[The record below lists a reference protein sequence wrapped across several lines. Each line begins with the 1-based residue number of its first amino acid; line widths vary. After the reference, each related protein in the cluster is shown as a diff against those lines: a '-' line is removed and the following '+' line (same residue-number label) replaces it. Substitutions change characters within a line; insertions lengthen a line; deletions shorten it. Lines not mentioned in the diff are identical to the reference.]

1 MARTA
6 GDAALDFEMKM
17 LLETKE
23 AEANA
28 ARLEKSLTGV
38 LNVFEGIGKA
48 ATRAMSMIA
57 MAVKAPADLDN
68 YLGSLNTKITTMN
81 GELFK
86 YRDIMIQMERK
97 QRKPGDLMFWFSPED
112 FQKVQMNFARGA
124 AEAEKYG
131 KEAGTYQEQFG
142 QGVGGLVKLIG
153 MQTETATQQVTS
165 FHRELGIT
173 YKEMGEFSKQLGAL
187 NKMSGLTADQN
198 QKLYRSITSIGRA
211 YGLSGDKA
219 KRFVLDS
226 TAVGAAISKIGLDAE
241 ETLRKMNS
249 VATGSE
255 KGLIQSLLLGF
266 KPGDP
271 ISQLQ
276 AFQDQAKM
284 ITQIA
289 ANAGEQFAPFLT
301 RQLGDALGMGD
312 FSVEEIQALAKGQS
326 IEKGDKTELVDV
338 VDVLKEILKTME
350 GAGFAGPDAASENP
364 YVTAGQT
371 LQQGITQ
378 FVGWSQQVFQPAF
391 EQLKNKLGEWL
402 PKMDQF
408 LNKISSF
415 FGGDVSL
422 GELGI
427 AAGALALAPM
437 LLKLVVRTVASFI
450 STKLVGSMVS
460 FLGGFSIG
468 TYIRNFQKE
477 IGVDK
482 LIYAI
487 MDVPVR
493 IIDGI
498 IGFITTLWDTQSI
511 TKAVKEMWERFDIKS
526 TFEQLVDGVGQLIG
540 AIFNGIKNLGK
551 NILALGKAAIFGKE
565 GDFTR
570 ALDDVFKRSF
580 IDPYVN
586 AYAPTKKELGGYVDA
601 GKALVASHSVPTPF
615 SEVPEKVA
623 NAFGGTTK
631 EMQGPFVPS
640 RGQPTD
646 HAMMMQAS
654 KIGEELGL
662 RRTDKVGST
671 HVPGSAHYE
680 GLAQDYSVQGLNEA
694 QIKAAV
700 AKFNATGMYYAKYE
714 TDKDGK
720 IRAKL
725 SEKDKNQWAPHIHL
739 QAAHHI
745 RQKLKPEIDALRAM
759 QGKSTGSEEETK
771 EVTDTTTHGLLS
783 KVVSVLEQVQTTL
796 TNNPTAPVQQTASLS
811 NTIQGGTGYEWTQ
824 MNNAALVASPAR

>member
-6 GDAALDFEMKM
+6 GDAALDFEMRM

-23 AEANA
+23 AEASA

-97 QRKPGDLMFWFSPED
+97 QRKPGDLMFGFSPED

-271 ISQLQ
+271 VSQLQ

-312 FSVEEIQALAKGQS
+312 FSVEEIQALAKGH
-326 IEKGDKTELVDV
+326 
-338 VDVLKEILKTME
+338 
-350 GAGFAGPDAASENP
+350 P
-364 YVTAGQT
+364 
-371 LQQGITQ
+371 
-378 FVGWSQQVFQPAF
+378 
-391 EQLKNKLGEWL
+391 
-402 PKMDQF
+402 
-408 LNKISSF
+408 
-415 FGGDVSL
+415 
-422 GELGI
+422 
-427 AAGALALAPM
+427 
-437 LLKLVVRTVASFI
+437 
-450 STKLVGSMVS
+450 
-460 FLGGFSIG
+460 
-468 TYIRNFQKE
+468 
-477 IGVDK
+477 
-482 LIYAI
+482 
-487 MDVPVR
+487 
-493 IIDGI
+493 
-498 IGFITTLWDTQSI
+498 
-511 TKAVKEMWERFDIKS
+511 
-526 TFEQLVDGVGQLIG
+526 
-540 AIFNGIKNLGK
+540 
-551 NILALGKAAIFGKE
+551 
-565 GDFTR
+565 
-570 ALDDVFKRSF
+570 
-580 IDPYVN
+580 
-586 AYAPTKKELGGYVDA
+586 
-601 GKALVASHSVPTPF
+601 
-615 SEVPEKVA
+615 
-623 NAFGGTTK
+623 
-631 EMQGPFVPS
+631 
-640 RGQPTD
+640 
-646 HAMMMQAS
+646 
-654 KIGEELGL
+654 
-662 RRTDKVGST
+662 
-671 HVPGSAHYE
+671 
-680 GLAQDYSVQGLNEA
+680 
-694 QIKAAV
+694 
-700 AKFNATGMYYAKYE
+700 
-714 TDKDGK
+714 
-720 IRAKL
+720 
-725 SEKDKNQWAPHIHL
+725 
-739 QAAHHI
+739 
-745 RQKLKPEIDALRAM
+745 
-759 QGKSTGSEEETK
+759 
-771 EVTDTTTHGLLS
+771 
-783 KVVSVLEQVQTTL
+783 
-796 TNNPTAPVQQTASLS
+796 
-811 NTIQGGTGYEWTQ
+811 
-824 MNNAALVASPAR
+824 